1 MVPLQPT
8 QEEAFT
14 LLQFD
19 LNAQDPLQKDHNNIS
34 AAVNM
39 TSAQPETITSFSTST
54 SDEAYL
60 PTLSPSIAAAPG
72 IPLYSSI
79 EQPSLPATA
88 TTTMQSIPATVATTN
103 LGVFH
108 PSVSVVSAVPTTIGS
123 RPFAPTV
130 SAIRTTTS
138 MENNTS
144 FAPVVSAIPAAVA
157 THNDNNNR
165 HSHVKTAATTANAS
179 SLVGQALT
187 LENSNTN
194 IFQSDPNNPFWS
206 IPASINWTDWNE
218 WYQHTQDSSA
228 WDTLNG

>member
-14 LLQFD
+14 LLQFG
-19 LNAQDPLQKDHNNIS
+19 LNVQDPLQKDNNDIS

-39 TSAQPETITSFSTST
+39 TSVPPETITSFSTST

-60 PTLSPSIAAAPG
+60 PTLSPSVAVPRS
-72 IPLYSSI
+72 IPLNTSI

-88 TTTMQSIPATVATTN
+88 TTTMQSIPATVATPN

-108 PSVSVVSAVPTTIGS
+108 PRVSVVSAIPTTIGS
-123 RPFAPTV
+123 RPFAPIV
-130 SAIRTTTS
+130 SAIRTTTA
-138 MENNTS
+138 MDNNTS
-144 FAPVVSAIPAAVA
+144 FAPVVSAIPSTVT
-157 THNDNNNR
+157 THNDNRNS
-165 HSHVKTAATTANAS
+165 HSHVTTADAS
-179 SLVGQALT
+179 SLVDQALT

-194 IFQSDPNNPFWS
+194 VFQSDPDNPFWS